1 MTMTRFP
8 HGISSM
14 GMPVLGSGGT
24 MTTGNVYFVDD
35 GGSDSNSGKDKDQPF
50 ATVDYAIGKCTA
62 NQGDIIIVM
71 PGHAETTTAIAADV
85 AGISII
91 GLGHGAK
98 MPTLTATTGAS
109 DLIDVT
115 AASFYMENMRLVG
128 AASGCTG
135 LMALSAAADD
145 IHLNGCKF
153 ESPATPVEQIRIT
166 PGANCGLI
174 EYCLFKGTAA
184 GTAASIIFECSLTG
198 VDNEDWIIRFC
209 DFNYIESAGCDDAAI
224 NVSTSSGGVTGILI
238 QDCNFLGLAA
248 GDHAVDPQEVSTG
261 RATGMAVRCFAHG
274 ADSANAFVQSDLLG
288 YVDCT
293 GVEAGTR
300 GAWNQPVATPAEA
313 A

>member
-1 MTMTRFP
+1 MTRSRFP

-24 MTTGNVYFVDD
+24 MTTGNVFFVDD
-35 GGSDSNSGKDKDQPF
+35 SASNSNSGTDKSQPL

-62 NQGDIIIVM
+62 DQGDVIILM

-91 GLGHGAK
+91 GLGHGAD
-98 MPTLTATTGAS
+98 MPTLTASTGTS

-115 AASFYMENMRLVG
+115 VASVYVENVKFVG
-128 AASGCTG
+128 AASGNTG
-135 LMALSAAADD
+135 FLTLSADADSF
-145 IHLNGCKF
+145 HANGCRF
-153 ESPATPVEQIRIT
+153 ESAAVPVEQIRIT
-166 PGANCGLI
+166 PGANFGII
-174 EYCLFKGTAA
+174 ENCFFYGSEA
-184 GTAASIIFECSLTG
+184 GVAASIIFECSLTG
-198 VDNEDWIIRFC
+198 VDNENWIIRNC

-238 QDCNFLGLAA
+238 QDCNFLGLAD
-248 GDHAVDPQEVSTG
+248 GDHAIDPNEVSSG

-274 ADSANAFVQSDLLG
+274 ADATDAFVQSDFLG

-293 GVEAGTR
+293 GVEAGKR
-300 GAWNQPVATPAEA
+300 GGWHHPAATPAEA
-313 A
+313 